1 MKRIDK
7 VEQALQQIWQNKSQ
21 EVLLNGGSSAREI
34 ADQLMITRSNASGDL
49 NLLVREER
57 VIKIKQ
63 YPVRYLPLMVVEKT
77 LEMTLPRPLVY
88 KSLTDLLSSPEQG
101 NGVIKPIDPLT
112 DIIGSQQSLKKMR
125 YSKQKLPSIIH
136 HSDCICCC
144 WGERFG
150 ENFFLSK
157 KIYDYALYAHR
168 LKPDAPFIS
177 FNCAEYANN
186 PQLLLSQLFG
196 YKKGAFTGADQD
208 QAGLVDQAQN
218 GILFLD
224 EVHRL
229 PPEGQE
235 MLFFI

>member
-112 DIIGSQQSLKKMR
+112 DIIGSQQSLKKCDIP
-125 YSKQKLPSIIH
+125 SKSCRPLSTIRIAYVAV
-136 HSDCICCC
+136 
-144 WGERFG
+144 GANGFG
-150 ENFFLSK
+150 ENFFCPK
-157 KIYDYALYAHR
+157 KSTTMH
-168 LKPDAPFIS
+168 
-177 FNCAEYANN
+177 C
-186 PQLLLSQLFG
+186 
-196 YKKGAFTGADQD
+196 
-208 QAGLVDQAQN
+208 
-218 GILFLD
+218 
-224 EVHRL
+224 
-229 PPEGQE
+229 
-235 MLFFI
+235 MLIV